1 MRQLEIERG
10 DVTLVLD
17 TQGPR
22 KGPTLLFL
30 HASGE
35 SRSVWAP
42 LFSQLRPKHWQ
53 LAAPDLRGHGDSGRA
68 KTYCVTDFIHDGHQ
82 IINRLKGRPLVV
94 VGSSVGGLLGLM
106 LAKAYPRLIDGLVLL
121 DTPSCVARSAA
132 EQESQ
137 SFMDAITRKL
147 NAFSFVDPQLASGQ
161 LERDIVAASER
172 LREAARSVSV
182 PTLFLYG
189 SRSTA
194 IREKELEQLRSDI
207 PHVEIGAVD
216 GTIAR
221 DNSQAVSDRIAAFVP
236 TLIREI
242 IH

>member
-1 MRQLEIERG
+1 MRQLEIERD

-35 SRSVWAP
+35 SRTVWTP
-42 LFSQLRPKHWQ
+42 IFTQLRPKHWQ
-53 LAAPDLRGHGDSGRA
+53 LAAPDLRGHGESGRA
-68 KTYCVTDFIHDGHQ
+68 QAYCIEDFINDGHQ

-94 VGSSVGGLLGLM
+94 VGSSIGGLLALL
-106 LAKAYPRLIDGLVLL
+106 LAKRYPLLIDGLVLL
-121 DTPSCVARSAA
+121 DAPSYVAPPAQ
-132 EQESQ
+132 EPESQ
-137 SFMDAITRKL
+137 SFMETITKKL

-161 LERDIVAASER
+161 LENEILAQPAR
-172 LREAARSVSV
+172 LAEAARSVSV

-189 SRSTA
+189 SRSTE
-194 IREKELEQLRSDI
+194 IGEKTLRELRRDI
-207 PHVEIGAVD
+207 PHVEIGKVD
-216 GTIAR
+216 ASLAR
-221 DNSQAVSDRIAAFVP
+221 DNPQLVSERIASFVP
-236 TLIREI
+236 TLIPEI

>member
-1 MRQLEIERG
+1 MRQLEIERD

-35 SRSVWAP
+35 SRAVWTP

-68 KTYCVTDFIHDGHQ
+68 KAYCADDFIKDGYQ

-94 VGSSVGGLLGLM
+94 VGSSTGGLLALL
-106 LAKAYPRLIDGLVLL
+106 LAKQYPLLIDGLVLL
-121 DTPSCVARSAA
+121 DAPNYLATPAMER
-132 EQESQ
+132 ESQ
-137 SFMDAITRKL
+137 SFMDTITKKL

-161 LERDIVAASER
+161 LEREILAEPARVA
-172 LREAARSVSV
+172 EAARSVSV
-182 PTLFLYG
+182 PTLCLYG
-189 SRSTA
+189 SRSAGTGG
-194 IREKELEQLRSDI
+194 ETLKQLRRDI
-207 PHVEIGAVD
+207 PHLEVGEVD
-216 GTIAR
+216 ASFAR
-221 DNSQAVSDRIAAFVP
+221 ENSKVISDRIASFVP
-236 TLIREI
+236 TLIPEI

>member
-53 LAAPDLRGHGDSGRA
+53 LAAPDLRGHGDSSRA
-68 KTYCVTDFIHDGHQ
+68 QAYCVEDFINDGHQ
-82 IINRLKGRPLVV
+82 IISELKGRPLVV
-94 VGSSVGGLLGLM
+94 VGSSIGGLLALL
-106 LAKAYPRLIDGLVLL
+106 LAQRYPLLIDGLVLL
-121 DTPSCVARSAA
+121 DAPTHVAHQALER
-132 EQESQ
+132 ESE
-137 SFMDAITRKL
+137 SFVETITKKL

-161 LERDIVAASER
+161 LEKEILADSAR
-172 LREAARSVSV
+172 LGEAARSVSV

-189 SRSTA
+189 KRSPA
-194 IREKELEQLRSDI
+194 VREKTLRELQKNI
-207 PHVEIGAVD
+207 PHVEIGEIDASF
-216 GTIAR
+216 AR
-221 DNSQAVSDRIAAFVP
+221 DNPQPVSDRIAAFVP
-236 TLIREI
+236 SLIPEI